1 MQLLKKGVLIWIIG
15 LMAFL
20 PTAAMALKTS
30 VAGHVETKG
39 ILRWVD
45 YNAGRKGHSDMGG
58 LKNGIDSYSELVSL
72 RTELKI
78 DVLLRPEYTNI
89 PDFRFEKVNM
99 IYKGAYD
106 AIFDLTDRY
115 DNLPVNVD
123 THEYEVGR
131 DQLRFEN
138 DLKEIY
144 ADFVYQTS
152 ATSTTMRLGR
162 QMVLWGE
169 DTGHF
174 ISNVLVPM
182 DLRFATLGANPEE
195 FSQALWMARFDH
207 NIAGFGPLDELSFQL
222 ILIPEI
228 RPFQFPIG
236 FDANGP
242 SEWWLAPY
250 AGAFGAFAMF
260 GEIQPV
266 VPSSGM
272 DNMQVATK
280 VSFTVG
286 EFHMETSYFDGYHY
300 MPAFRFAGGKML
312 AEHPTSENLAISGNY
327 YSEMLRGVVAFEA
340 GCNFNQPFAHFG
352 DSASAGFLN
361 KMFDYSFY
369 DSYQFHMSFGDT
381 ITKLAKYIGTA
392 TPVSATYSVYHRYI
406 AGYDE
411 ATAAPAPMATKQ
423 DNTALGLTL
432 TCDWD
437 AGRLAPMV
445 SLEYDTEGLLYTFI
459 TLTFTR
465 GSWYF
470 KIGQTSSWYKSGAD
484 TTMAQKHR
492 NRGSDEFTFM
502 AGYNF

>member
-182 DLRFATLGANPEE
+182 DLRFATLG
-195 FSQALWMARFDH
+195 
-207 NIAGFGPLDELSFQL
+207 
-222 ILIPEI
+222 
-228 RPFQFPIG
+228 
-236 FDANGP
+236 
-242 SEWWLAPY
+242 
-250 AGAFGAFAMF
+250 
-260 GEIQPV
+260 
-266 VPSSGM
+266 
-272 DNMQVATK
+272 
-280 VSFTVG
+280 
-286 EFHMETSYFDGYHY
+286 
-300 MPAFRFAGGKML
+300 
-312 AEHPTSENLAISGNY
+312 
-327 YSEMLRGVVAFEA
+327 
-340 GCNFNQPFAHFG
+340 
-352 DSASAGFLN
+352 
-361 KMFDYSFY
+361 
-369 DSYQFHMSFGDT
+369 
-381 ITKLAKYIGTA
+381 
-392 TPVSATYSVYHRYI
+392 
-406 AGYDE
+406 
-411 ATAAPAPMATKQ
+411 
-423 DNTALGLTL
+423 
-432 TCDWD
+432 
-437 AGRLAPMV
+437 
-445 SLEYDTEGLLYTFI
+445 
-459 TLTFTR
+459 
-465 GSWYF
+465 
-470 KIGQTSSWYKSGAD
+470 
-484 TTMAQKHR
+484 
-492 NRGSDEFTFM
+492 
-502 AGYNF
+502 

>member
-1 MQLLKKGVLIWIIG
+1 MQLLKKVVLIWIIC

-30 VAGHVETKG
+30 VNGHIETKG
-39 ILRWVD
+39 ILRDTDGFQHGFFND
-45 YNAGRKGHSDMGG
+45 YNEVIS
-58 LKNGIDSYSELVSL
+58 LK
-72 RTELKI
+72 TELKI
-78 DVLLRPEYTNI
+78 DVLLRPEYIRT

-123 THEYEVGR
+123 TSEYEVGR

-144 ADFVYQTS
+144 ADFVYQTP

-169 DTGHF
+169 DTSHM

-207 NIAGFGPLDELSFQL
+207 NIAGVGFLDELSFQL

-228 RPFQFPIG
+228 RPYQFPIG
-236 FDANGP
+236 WDAAGAAMGRSN
-242 SEWWLAPY
+242 WWEAPY
-250 AGAFGAFAMF
+250 SFGFEAFAAFGEAQEM
-260 GEIQPV
+260 
-266 VPSSGM
+266 VPSSGL

-280 VSFTVG
+280 VAFTVG

-300 MPAFRFAGGKML
+300 APSFRVDPTFKLYMD
-312 AEHPTSENLAISGNY
+312 HPTSENLAISGNY
-327 YSEMLRGVVAFEA
+327 YSEMLRGVVAFEVGA
-340 GCNFNQPFAHFG
+340 NFNQPFAHAG
-352 DSASAGFLN
+352 DHDWSRGFIPALN
-361 KMFDYSFY
+361 YSFY
-369 DSYQFHMSFGDT
+369 DMYQFHASFGDT

-392 TPVSATYSVYHRYI
+392 TPVSATYSVYHRHI
-406 AGYDE
+406 AGYDD
-411 ATAAPAPMATKQ
+411 ATSGSTTTKQ

-437 AGRLAPMV
+437 AGRLAPMI
-445 SLEYDTEGLLYTFI
+445 SLEYDTEGLLYAFM

-465 GSWYF
+465 GTWYA
-470 KIGQTSSWYKSGAD
+470 KIGQTSAWGSVSS
-484 TTMAQKHR
+484 TTAAQKAR
-492 NRGSDEFTFM
+492 YLGSSEFTLLV
-502 AGYNF
+502 GYNF